1 MLAFNGTLDNRVLR
15 IVMEDFRAPLR
26 QVGLSTRLRRML
38 AVSMGGAAVLG
49 RALYDRFSRLHREIL
64 PMITVF
70 ALVLLIGLGLAVQQ
84 PILFTAQASMTVPR
98 DQGLSLSSW
107 SHVTGSAP
115 DNIQGGVTQSA
126 TDDLSSQ
133 RLILQTIATIGLGKL
148 YPDLAALGAA
158 GHETALRRVSENLK
172 LQQAAGSSQL
182 SLRFSHTS
190 PSMAALV
197 LNTLM
202 QAYLAELSQKMG
214 QSNLADPS
222 VGLATPGAD
231 PEASAPG
238 RTEASYGT
246 RPDLER
252 QLAGKRQAL
261 YRLERAIAAQAP
273 MVHLSWQGMTNSLR
287 ADGHEHSFGFNTRF
301 QALQIER
308 QQTLI
313 AIGRLKQK
321 LARLKDQ
328 PPVRTQQQQSPPTD
342 GTLDVNRDP
351 SLKTPRGF
359 DTVRILTPAKPP
371 LRGHHQGIRLAP
383 GIIGIGTVL
392 ALMTGLL
399 LSTRRSGFG
408 SAKLAGKK
416 LDLPVLARI
425 GVLPQS
431 GPSLSRLGFE

>member
-1 MLAFNGTLDNRVLR
+1 
-15 IVMEDFRAPLR
+15 MEDFRAPFR

-38 AVSMGGAAVLG
+38 AVGMGGAAVLG
-49 RALYDRFSRLHREIL
+49 RALYDRFSRLPREIL
-64 PMITVF
+64 SMMTVF
-70 ALVLLIGLGLAVQQ
+70 ALVLLIGFGLAIQQ

-107 SHVTGSAP
+107 SHVTGVAP

-133 RLILQTIATIGLGKL
+133 RLILQTIAIIGLDKL
-148 YPDLAALGAA
+148 YPDLAALGAS
-158 GHETALRRVSENLK
+158 GHETALRRVSKNLK
-172 LQQAAGSSQL
+172 LQQVAGSSQL
-182 SLRFSHTS
+182 SLRFSHTA

-202 QAYLAELSQKMG
+202 QAYLAEHSQKMG
-214 QSNLADPS
+214 QPNLADPS
-222 VGLATPGAD
+222 DGLATTIAAPDA
-231 PEASAPG
+231 PAPG
-238 RTEASYGT
+238 RAGTTYGT
-246 RPDLER
+246 RSDLER
-252 QLAGKRQAL
+252 QLAAKRQAL

-321 LARLKDQ
+321 LSRLKDQ
-328 PPVRTQQQQSPPTD
+328 PPVQTAQQQSQPTD
-342 GTLDVNRDP
+342 GTLAVNPDP
-351 SLKTPRGF
+351 SLKTPQGL

-371 LRGHHQGIRLAP
+371 LRGHHEGMRLAP

-399 LSTRRSGFG
+399 LSARRPGFG

-425 GVLPQS
+425 GVLPRS
-431 GPSLSRLGFE
+431 GPSPSRLGFE